1 MDVDKGKD
9 IFGAGAQF
17 SLKKLVSVRFPI
29 AKLLCSFKILSHGWN
44 TCHGQVSWK
53 WKRAC
58 FKSLDRHLT
67 ETEHWDLGQKW
78 RTFHVGYRFRVSVC
92 THERGV
98 AEAVGLSSR
107 GKHGNEKQWH
117 DKTERGQTGR
127 QKNTGSPLFFRLHP
141 TTDCVWCS
149 SSAVFIL
156 GKISE
161 SFGSFVRQSKNK
173 SDRVLS
179 CMLAALVRFIAYY
192 LLIIADETGRR
203 IIGRIV
209 GQQRT
214 LYHPTPNREWDL
226 LSSPAK

>member
-127 QKNTGSPLFFRLHP
+127 QKNTGSPLFFRLSWP
-141 TTDCVWCS
+141 C
-149 SSAVFIL
+149 L
-156 GKISE
+156 
-161 SFGSFVRQSKNK
+161 
-173 SDRVLS
+173 
-179 CMLAALVRFIAYY
+179 M
-192 LLIIADETGRR
+192 LIIKTFHSWQNFWVLR
-203 IIGRIV
+203 ILCKTIKEQIWSCSLFYACRFGEIHGIPFV
-209 GQQRT
+209 D
-214 LYHPTPNREWDL
+214 HCWWNW
-226 LSSPAK
+226 A